1 MQLRCAVAA
10 PAKHSPCSVRPEHTP
25 SAAASS
31 GGTVQV
37 LARCDGPF
45 SEEFA
50 QTMLAL
56 MAACAVH
63 RKREVG
69 RLAEARA
76 RLLHGFARHVSA
88 MPFAQGMSPAERELL
103 ANLAQ
108 AS

>member
-1 MQLRCAVAA
+1 
-10 PAKHSPCSVRPEHTP
+10 
-25 SAAASS
+25 
-31 GGTVQV
+31 
-37 LARCDGPF
+37 
-45 SEEFA
+45 
-50 QTMLAL
+50 MLAL

-88 MPFAQGMSPAERELL
+88 MPFAAAMSADESDLL
-103 ANLAQ
+103 ASLAE